1 MQTTILFDLDGTL
14 IDSTEAI
21 LNSFNFAFLD
31 NKNKNYDEKKI
42 KALIGISLDEIFKA
56 CAVDDVDKYIS
67 SYKKQY
73 EKVYLE
79 QSFLLPLVKEALSEA
94 KSFAKLGVVTNKGGF
109 FTAKLL
115 KHLGIFDFFG
125 TIITKDDVSKAK
137 PDAEPI
143 NKALETLKQE
153 KENAYLVGD
162 TSIDAKAAK
171 NANIK
176 CVAVEPMYESK
187 EELAKSGVFIAKNVL
202 EAVLHI
208 KNLEA
213 KWVL

>member
-94 KSFAKLGVVTNKGGF
+94 KSFAKLGVVTNKGGV
-109 FTAKLL
+109 FTANLL
-115 KHLGIFDFFG
+115 KHLGVIDFFEVLV
-125 TIITKDDVSKAK
+125 TKDDVIKAK
-137 PDAEPI
+137 PDAQPI
-143 NKALETLKQE
+143 NKALEKLNQN
-153 KENAYLVGD
+153 KERAYLIGD
-162 TSIDAKAAK
+162 TSVDVKAAK
-171 NANIK
+171 NADIQ
-176 CVAVEPMYESK
+176 CVVVEPMYEDRLK
-187 EELAKSGVFIAKNVL
+187 LEQTGVFIAKNL
-202 EAVLHI
+202 YEAVLYI
-208 KNLEA
+208 KKLEE
-213 KWVL
+213 K